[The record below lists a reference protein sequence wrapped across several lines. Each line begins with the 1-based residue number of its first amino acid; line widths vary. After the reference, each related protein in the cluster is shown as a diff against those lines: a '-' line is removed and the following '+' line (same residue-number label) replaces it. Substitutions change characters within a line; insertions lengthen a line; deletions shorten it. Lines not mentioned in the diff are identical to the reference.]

1 MVWSFSGE
9 YILMAFQ
16 RFVIS
21 LVCVAFLGMGT
32 VVPAQAAML
41 DAQTYLHSVDR
52 DANLAIVDGAL
63 LRDDVQQKLAGL
75 GVDVED
81 ARQRVANL
89 PDGDLAKLANEIE
102 SMPAGGSAVLVV
114 LGIIFLVF
122 IVLEVTGTVD
132 VFSGT

>member
-1 MVWSFSGE
+1 
-9 YILMAFQ
+9 MAFK

-21 LVCVAFLGMGT
+21 IVCVAFLGMGT

-41 DAQTYLHSVDR
+41 GTQTYLHSVDR
-52 DANLAIVDGAL
+52 DANLAIVDAAL
-63 LRDDVQQKLAGL
+63 LRDDVQQKLTDL

-89 PDGDLAKLANEIE
+89 PDRDLAQLANDIE

>member
-1 MVWSFSGE
+1 
-9 YILMAFQ
+9 MAFK

-21 LVCVAFLGMGT
+21 IVCVAFLGMGT
-32 VVPAQAAML
+32 VVPAQAAKL
-41 DAQTYLHSVDR
+41 GTQTYLHSVDR
-52 DANLAIVDGAL
+52 DANLAIVDAAL
-63 LRDDVQQKLAGL
+63 LRDDVQQKLTDL

-89 PDGDLAKLANEIE
+89 PDGDLAQLANDIE

>member
-1 MVWSFSGE
+1 
-9 YILMAFQ
+9 MAFK

-21 LVCVAFLGMGT
+21 IVCVAFLGMGT

-41 DAQTYLHSVDR
+41 GTQTYLHSVDR

-132 VFSGT
+132 IFSGT

>member
-1 MVWSFSGE
+1 
-9 YILMAFQ
+9 MAIK

-21 LVCVAFLGMGT
+21 IVCVALLGMGT
-32 VVPAQAAML
+32 VMPAQAAML
-41 DAQTYLHSVDR
+41 GTQTYLHSVDR
-52 DANLAIVDGAL
+52 DANLAIVDAAL
-63 LRDDVQQKLAGL
+63 LRADVQQKLAVL

-89 PDGDLAKLANEIE
+89 PDGDLAKLANDIE
-102 SMPAGGSAVLVV
+102 SMPAGGSSVLVV

-132 VFSGT
+132 IFQGT

>member
-1 MVWSFSGE
+1 
-9 YILMAFQ
+9 MAFK

-21 LVCVAFLGMGT
+21 IVCVAFLGMGT

-41 DAQTYLHSVDR
+41 GTQTYLHSVDR
-52 DANLAIVDGAL
+52 DANLAIVDAAL
-63 LRDDVQQKLAGL
+63 LRDDVQQQLVGL

-89 PDGDLAKLANEIE
+89 PDGDLAKLANDIE
-102 SMPAGGSAVLVV
+102 LMPAGGSAVLVV
-114 LGIIFLVF
+114 LGIILLVF

>member
-1 MVWSFSGE
+1 
-9 YILMAFQ
+9 MAFK

-21 LVCVAFLGMGT
+21 IVCVAFLGMGT
-32 VVPAQAAML
+32 VVPAQAAMMGT
-41 DAQTYLHSVDR
+41 QTYLHSVDR
-52 DANLAIVDGAL
+52 DVNLATVDAAM
-63 LRDDVQQKLAGL
+63 LREDVRQTLTGL
-75 GVDVED
+75 GVDVDE
-81 ARQRVANL
+81 ARLRVANL
-89 PDGDLAKLANEIE
+89 PDGDLAKLANDIE

>member
-1 MVWSFSGE
+1 MGFK
-9 YILMAFQ
+9 

-21 LVCVAFLGMGT
+21 IVCVAFLGMGT
-32 VVPAQAAML
+32 VVPAQAAMMGT
-41 DAQTYLHSVDR
+41 QTYLHAVDR
-52 DANLAIVDGAL
+52 DANLATVDAAL
-63 LRDDVQQKLAGL
+63 LRDDVQQQLTSM

-89 PDGDLAKLANEIE
+89 PDGDLAKLAYDIE

>member
-1 MVWSFSGE
+1 
-9 YILMAFQ
+9 MAFK

-21 LVCVAFLGMGT
+21 IVCVAFLGMGT

-41 DAQTYLHSVDR
+41 GTQTYLHSVDR
-52 DANLAIVDGAL
+52 DANLAIVDAAL
-63 LRDDVQQKLAGL
+63 LRDDVQQKLTDL

-89 PDGDLAKLANEIE
+89 PDGDLAQLANDIE

>member
-1 MVWSFSGE
+1 MDFK
-9 YILMAFQ
+9 

-21 LVCVAFLGMGT
+21 IVCVAFLGMGT
-32 VVPAQAAML
+32 VVPAKAAML
-41 DAQTYLHSVDR
+41 GTQTYLHSVDR
-52 DANLAIVDGAL
+52 DANLAIVDAAL
-63 LRDDVQQKLAGL
+63 LRDDVQQQLVGL

-89 PDGDLAKLANEIE
+89 PDGDLAKLANDIE
-102 SMPAGGSAVLVV
+102 LMPAGGSSVLVV
-114 LGIIFLVF
+114 LGIILLVF